1 VYTPAQFAEPR
12 LSELQE
18 LIRTRPFATVVASS
32 AQGLEAEHLPL
43 LLDASR
49 GSYGVLQGHVARANP
64 IWQSLGEGTQ
74 VLAIFQGPHHYI
86 SPSWY
91 PAKAE
96 HGRVVPTWNYVV
108 VHGYGTLSWIHD
120 PDWLR
125 DLLDR
130 LTNSQ
135 EAEREQPWH
144 LDDAPPEFV
153 TRMLEGIV
161 GFEIS
166 LSALDGKCKLSQ
178 NRSAPDQAG
187 VVAGL
192 LAESNDMAIDIAHR
206 MRNAGP

>member
-1 VYTPAQFAEPR
+1 VYTPPQFTETRIPVLHA
-12 LSELQE
+12 
-18 LIRTRPFATVVASS
+18 LIRARPFATVVASR
-32 AQGLEAEHLPL
+32 AHGLDAEHLPL

-49 GSYGVLQGHVARANP
+49 GPYGVLQGHVARANP
-64 IWQSLGEGTQ
+64 VWQALNEGTQ

-91 PAKAE
+91 PAKVE

-108 VHGYGTLSWIHD
+108 VHGHGTLRWIQD

-130 LTNSQ
+130 LTTSQ
-135 EAEREQPWH
+135 EAQRERPWH

-166 LSALDGKCKLSQ
+166 LSALNGKCKLSQ
-178 NRSAPDQAG
+178 NRSATDQAG

-192 LAESNDMAIDIAHR
+192 LAESNDMANDIAIR
-206 MRNAGP
+206 MRDAGP